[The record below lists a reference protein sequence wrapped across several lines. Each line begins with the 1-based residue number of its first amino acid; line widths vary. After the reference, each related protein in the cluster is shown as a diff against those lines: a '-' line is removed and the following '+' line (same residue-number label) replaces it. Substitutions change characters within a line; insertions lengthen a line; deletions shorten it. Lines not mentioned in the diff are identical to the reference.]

1 MPMHLTVLSVPTLVD
16 GLVLLMACKTAAFL
30 VLELPLGPSPGFE
43 VGAWFGLAVF
53 YAGCVWVC
61 GAERRTSGAPE
72 VFARACLLFGAL
84 LSGCLAH
91 QFGELAQPSP
101 VQLLDW
107 LVLGVCFGC
116 SAILERLSSNK

>member
-1 MPMHLTVLSVPTLVD
+1 MRPTAPTLVD
-16 GLVLLMACKTAAFL
+16 GLVLLMACKTVAFL
-30 VLELPLGPSPGFE
+30 VLEVPPGPTPGFG
-43 VGAWFGLAVF
+43 VRAWFGLAAL
-53 YAGCVWVC
+53 YAGCLWVC

-84 LSGCLAH
+84 LSGCFAH

-116 SAILERLSSNK
+116 SALLERPSSDK